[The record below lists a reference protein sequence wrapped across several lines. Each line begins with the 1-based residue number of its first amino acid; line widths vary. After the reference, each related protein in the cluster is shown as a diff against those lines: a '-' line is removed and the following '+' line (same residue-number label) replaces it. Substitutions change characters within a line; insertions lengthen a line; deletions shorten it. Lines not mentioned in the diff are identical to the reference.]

1 MSPNSKFQLV
11 TASPPPLWEV
21 GLSEKLRNIPEWGGG
36 HQLILLLPIVPV
48 FYEIQKFLKFRN
60 PTPLTFQS
68 SEFVIQTLT

>member
-1 MSPNSKFQLV
+1 MIHVPQLKI
-11 TASPPPLWEV
+11 SV
-21 GLSEKLRNIPEWGGG
+21 GHCKKLRNIPKWGGG